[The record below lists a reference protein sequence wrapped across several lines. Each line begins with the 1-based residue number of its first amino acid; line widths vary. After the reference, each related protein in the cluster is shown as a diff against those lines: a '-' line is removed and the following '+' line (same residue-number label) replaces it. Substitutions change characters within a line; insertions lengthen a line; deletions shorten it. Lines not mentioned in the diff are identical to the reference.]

1 MSLSYLIVEDSAK
14 ISDGICEFF
23 ASRSQGLITFD
34 QALTGD
40 DGLAFIKANRYD
52 LVILDIML
60 PGISGFEICKA
71 IRKTSNT
78 PIIFLTSLGSEDSI
92 LKGYEFGAD
101 DYVVKPFNVKELYA
115 KAEAMVKRY
124 RGDKEFTVLKM
135 DELELNTYTMDVSVD
150 GKAVDLSPKEYFLL
164 KYFMENPQ
172 KVFSRKQLLDA
183 VWEYDFDGSDRVV
196 DNHVKKL
203 RQSLG
208 IAGKRLVTVYGVGYK
223 IV

>member
-1 MSLSYLIVEDSAK
+1 MSLSYLIVEDSVK
-14 ISDGICEFF
+14 ISNGICEFF
-23 ASRSQGLITFD
+23 AGRSQGLITFD

>member
-23 ASRSQGLITFD
+23 AGRSQGLITFD

-40 DGLAFIKANRYD
+40 DGLAFINANRYD

>member
-23 ASRSQGLITFD
+23 AGRSQGLITFD

-208 IAGKRLVTVYGVGYK
+208 ISGKRLVTVYGVGYK

>member
-23 ASRSQGLITFD
+23 AGRSQGLITFD